1 MFLFPPETLLKTIS
15 VTLVVTREQ
24 ILPSNSLR
32 RSQLQFCCYVAV
44 SREKN
49 PPLSLARTVG
59 IFGHFPRY
67 LIHSGVAVLLCSVSF
82 TFSLSLSLSPT
93 FYRAMRKSHSHAT
106 SSFHTATDHGPLRYP
121 TRYPDVYDAPTGL
134 IVFFCPLFSASS
146 LFFAS
151 QRLRQIEERE
161 KGEGAYRQVP
171 KIGKMDS
178 IQRIRENGTKNAE
191 KGSR

>member
-1 MFLFPPETLLKTIS
+1 MGGVPFPPRDSSQDNFSDACCNERAFSPFPIPFAAANCNF
-15 VTLVVTREQ
+15 VVM
-24 ILPSNSLR
+24 
-32 RSQLQFCCYVAV
+32 LQF

-134 IVFFCPLFSASS
+134 IVFFARSFQLL
-146 LFFAS
+146 LFFLPA
-151 QRLRQIEERE
+151 
-161 KGEGAYRQVP
+161 K
-171 KIGKMDS
+171 D
-178 IQRIRENGTKNAE
+178 
-191 KGSR
+191 